1 MINIS
6 TNHAVSWPQPVSAA
20 VAPVSAVTAVKPVQ
34 EGRGD
39 GQASLGGGRQGASA
53 QTQRR
58 EGGRNAG
65 VEVSVS
71 PEAAPLLPREAAQD
85 AATAPSDAAMKKEQA
100 AAKQAEQ
107 ADQAQKAEEQSKK
120 LQLQEVLTN
129 VWQASAA
136 VVDRVLGRTT
146 GADADAPGN
155 QSDTSP
161 SIGVVSAMQTPR
173 KVAVPEQAARP
184 PVEPLP
190 WPVIPEGSAQA
201 EALAADVDPR
211 PVQEVV
217 AYDEN
222 GNSSLAPLE
231 AGSLV
236 SERV

>member
-6 TNHAVSWPQPVSAA
+6 TNHPVSWPQASAPV

-34 EGRGD
+34 DGRGES
-39 GQASLGGGRQGASA
+39 QAGLGGGRGGAVA
-53 QTQRR
+53 QRR
-58 EGGRNAG
+58 EAARGAAT
-65 VEVSVS
+65 ESPAS
-71 PEAAPLLPREAAQD
+71 PEAAPLLPREAAKG
-85 AATAPSDAAMKKEQA
+85 AATAPTNAAQKREQA

-107 ADQAQKAEEQSKK
+107 AEQAQKAEEQSKK
-120 LQLQEVLTN
+120 LQLQEVLTS

-136 VVDRVLGRTT
+136 VVDRVLGRPS
-146 GADADAPGN
+146 GADADVPGT

-161 SIGVVSAMQTPR
+161 SLGVLSAMQTPR
-173 KVAVPEQAARP
+173 KLMAPEQPAQPA
-184 PVEPLP
+184 VEPLP
-190 WPVIPEGSAQA
+190 WPVMPEDSSAAQA
-201 EALAADVDPR
+201 PAIDVDPR

-217 AYDEN
+217 AYDEH